1 MKTKLTELLEVNQ
14 HTCVPD
20 VALLEVKKATY
31 ISKKR
36 AREEDTPTP
45 DIYRE
50 EFEKLFTKELDF
62 VGKIPLYVSRKST
75 LCRSRHLQTG
85 VGSEPAS
92 SIEIDI
98 PLEMLTLEAGQS
110 FLCFEEGE
118 KILCFSTSKAK
129 KTLATKTDFLST
141 RDGTFK
147 SSSKQ
152 FTQIYTMH
160 VDMGSNDDEIR
171 IVPVLYALLS
181 NKNMKTYRR
190 LFTILTKNLGGWKP
204 TTVSYSSSQNCF
216 PRC

>member
-1 MKTKLTELLEVNQ
+1 MKTKLTQLLEVNQ

-62 VGKIPLYVSRKST
+62 VSEIPLYTSRKST

-98 PLEMLTLEAGQS
+98 PLEMLTLEGGHC
-110 FLCFEEGE
+110 FLCFDGTEEGE
-118 KILCFSTSKAK
+118 RILCFSNSKAK
-129 KTLATKTDFLST
+129 ETLATKTDFLST
-141 RDGTFK
+141 VHLRAPPNSLHKYIPCMLIWAALTT
-147 SSSKQ
+147 KQ
-152 FTQIYTMH
+152 
-160 VDMGSNDDEIR
+160 E
-171 IVPVLYALLS
+171 
-181 NKNMKTYRR
+181 
-190 LFTILTKNLGGWKP
+190 LFLCCMRFYQTKK
-204 TTVSYSSSQNCF
+204 
-216 PRC
+216 